1 LPTDVRIEAAAPLRA
16 TKSTPLATLFAL
28 PKAFHGHV
36 GTIQRNAVSSWAA
49 LGPQV
54 EPLLFG
60 DDEGTSDVAAEFGV
74 THHPDIAR
82 NEKGT
87 PLLDDLFRKAHQ
99 RGRGKYLVYVNAD
112 IALFDD
118 FVETIAA
125 LDELMQEPFLAIGRR
140 TDVDIEVPLDC
151 RKAEER
157 EDLISIARK
166 TGSLAPAVCK
176 DYFVFPRGPYEE
188 IPAFAI
194 GRANWDNWVVAS
206 AHERDLPVIDI
217 TRRALAVHHNHDY
230 AHLRGGRKEAYVGG
244 TEAESNRRLA
254 GGRNLAVGCAA
265 NYILGP
271 RGLRKKGV
279 GWRYATFVADLPR
292 FSGLLWNI
300 WFGAEEKRRVPAH
313 AAASAATT
321 TDAAS
326 AASSP
331 VDSASIR

>member
-1 LPTDVRIEAAAPLRA
+1 MSTDAPNEAAA
-16 TKSTPLATLFAL
+16 PLATLFAL

-60 DDEGTSDVAAEFGV
+60 DDEGTAEVAAEFGV
-74 THHPDIAR
+74 THHSDIAR

-87 PLLDDLFRKAHQ
+87 PLLDDLFRKVHQ

-118 FVETIAA
+118 FVETLAA

-151 RKAEER
+151 RNAEER
-157 EDLISIARK
+157 EELISIARK

-206 AHERDLPVIDI
+206 AHERELPVIDI
-217 TRRALAVHHNHDY
+217 TRRALVVHHNHDY

-300 WFGAEEKRRVPAH
+300 WFGSAEAVRIP
-313 AAASAATT
+313 SQ
-321 TDAAS
+321 S
-326 AASSP
+326 AASTTSAEPATAGSSP
-331 VDSASIR
+331 VESASSR

>member
-1 LPTDVRIEAAAPLRA
+1 MPTDPPNEAPA
-16 TKSTPLATLFAL
+16 TPLATLFAL

-49 LGPQV
+49 LGPRV

-60 DDEGTSDVAAEFGV
+60 DDEGTAEAAAEFGV

-118 FVETIAA
+118 FVETLEA
-125 LDELMQEPFLAIGRR
+125 LDELMQDPFLAIGRR

-151 RKAEER
+151 RKVEER

-206 AHERDLPVIDI
+206 AHERELPVIDI
-217 TRRALAVHHNHDY
+217 THRALAVHHNHGY
-230 AHLRGGRKEAYVGG
+230 AHLSGGRKEAYVGG

-300 WFGAEEKRRVPAH
+300 WFGADESVRVPAH
-313 AAASAATT
+313 AAPSTAPDADLAT
-321 TDAAS
+321 
-326 AASSP
+326 SSSRTESVSP
-331 VDSASIR
+331 R

>member
-1 LPTDVRIEAAAPLRA
+1 LPTDAPNEVPA
-16 TKSTPLATLFAL
+16 PLATLFAL

-60 DDEGTSDVAAEFGV
+60 DDEGTAEAAAEFGV
-74 THHPDIAR
+74 THYPDIAR

-118 FVETIAA
+118 FVETLAA

-140 TDVDIEVPLDC
+140 TDVDIDFPLDC
-151 RKAEER
+151 RKTEER
-157 EDLISIARK
+157 DDLIAIARK

-206 AHERDLPVIDI
+206 AHERGLPVIDI

-300 WFGAEEKRRVPAH
+300 WFGSAEAVRGH
-313 AAASAATT
+313 
-321 TDAAS
+321 
-326 AASSP
+326 
-331 VDSASIR
+331 VDPSERGA

>member
-1 LPTDVRIEAAAPLRA
+1 LAPDASTDVSA
-16 TKSTPLATLFAL
+16 TPGVDASATPLATLFAL
-28 PKAFHGHV
+28 PKAFQGHV
-36 GTIQRNAVSSWAA
+36 GTIQRNAASSWAA
-49 LGPQV
+49 LGPKV

-60 DDEGTSDVAAEFGV
+60 DDAGTAEVAAELGLG
-74 THHPDIAR
+74 HHPDVAR

-87 PLLDDLFRKAHQ
+87 PLLDDLFRKAHE
-99 RGRGKYLVYVNAD
+99 RGRGKHLVYVNAD

-118 FVETIAA
+118 FVETLAA
-125 LDELMQEPFLAIGRR
+125 LDEAMTGPFLAIGRR
-140 TDVDIEVPLDC
+140 TDVDVEEPLDC
-151 RKAEER
+151 RRSDER
-157 EDLISIARK
+157 EELISRAK
-166 TGSLAPAVCK
+166 KSGTLAPAVCK

-194 GRANWDNWVVAS
+194 GRANWDNWMVAS
-206 AHERDLPVIDI
+206 AHERELPVVDI

-265 NYILGP
+265 NWVLTP
-271 RGLRKKGV
+271 RGLRKRGM

-300 WFGAEEKRRVPAH
+300 WFGSEEAVKVPARADDEG
-313 AAASAATT
+313 AAAAR
-321 TDAAS
+321 DS
-326 AASSP
+326 AASG
-331 VDSASIR
+331 R

>member
-1 LPTDVRIEAAAPLRA
+1 MSADATTEAAGSSSAREA
-16 TKSTPLATLFAL
+16 TPLATLFAL

-36 GTIQRNAVSSWAA
+36 GMIQRNAVSSWAA
-49 LGPQV
+49 LGPRV

-60 DDEGTSDVAAEFGV
+60 DDEGTAEVAAEFGV

-118 FVETIAA
+118 FVETLAA

-151 RKAEER
+151 RKPEER

-206 AHERDLPVIDI
+206 AHERELPVIDI

-230 AHLRGGRKEAYVGG
+230 AHLTGGRKEAYVGG

-265 NYILGP
+265 NYVLGP

-300 WFGAEEKRRVPAH
+300 WFGSAEAGKLPARVAAGAPSSEA
-313 AAASAATT
+313 ATVAASPAETG
-321 TDAAS
+321 S
-326 AASSP
+326 
-331 VDSASIR
+331 VR

>member
-1 LPTDVRIEAAAPLRA
+1 LSTDAPNEAAA
-16 TKSTPLATLFAL
+16 PLATLFAL

-60 DDEGTSDVAAEFGV
+60 DDEGTAEVAAEFGV
-74 THHPDIAR
+74 THHSDIAR

-87 PLLDDLFRKAHQ
+87 PLLDDLFRKVHQ

-118 FVETIAA
+118 FVETLAA

-151 RKAEER
+151 RNAEER
-157 EDLISIARK
+157 EELISIARK

-206 AHERDLPVIDI
+206 AHERELPVIDI
-217 TRRALAVHHNHDY
+217 TRRALVVHHNHDY

-300 WFGAEEKRRVPAH
+300 WFGSAEAVRIP
-313 AAASAATT
+313 SQ
-321 TDAAS
+321 S
-326 AASSP
+326 AASTTSAEPATAGSSP
-331 VDSASIR
+331 VESASSR

>member
-1 LPTDVRIEAAAPLRA
+1 MAPESSIA
-16 TKSTPLATLFAL
+16 PSADTGAGSETAPLATLFAL
-28 PKAFHGHV
+28 PKAFQGHV
-36 GTIQRNAVSSWAA
+36 GTIQRNAASSWAA
-49 LGPQV
+49 LGPRV

-60 DDEGTSDVAAEFGV
+60 DDEGTAQVAADLGLA
-74 THHPDIAR
+74 HHPDVAR

-87 PLLDDLFRKAHQ
+87 PLLDDLFRKAHN

-118 FVETIAA
+118 FVETLAA
-125 LDELMQEPFLAIGRR
+125 LDELMTGPFLAIGRR
-140 TDVDIEVPLDC
+140 TDVDVEQPLDC
-151 RKAEER
+151 RKP
-157 EDLISIARK
+157 EDRDELIGRAR
-166 TGSLAPAVCK
+166 TSGALAPAVCK

-194 GRANWDNWVVAS
+194 GRANWDNWMVAS
-206 AHERDLPVIDI
+206 AHERELPVVDL

-254 GGRNLAVGCAA
+254 GGRHLAVGCAA
-265 NYILGP
+265 NWVLTP
-271 RGLRKKGV
+271 RGLRKRGM

-300 WFGAEEKRRVPAH
+300 WFGSDEAGRVPAPGDSSGVEATGAGAAGES
-313 AAASAATT
+313 AAA
-321 TDAAS
+321 
-326 AASSP
+326 P
-331 VDSASIR
+331 R